1 MQAAQEASRS
11 AFYVYVQNK
20 ISGPLDSYVVLDI
33 ARTADSARTRGRQN
47 SEKAARK
54 SAAEDTS
61 VRNGC
66 SPAVER
72 FQVKIL
78 REIPLHQLNPAPSSG
93 DQRTSG
99 ASRRGEEAPA
109 TQVGQ
114 EPLVKTEAQAGA
126 GVEGR
131 ITVRV
136 EDATGLPQMDR
147 FTRKADPYVVLTLR
161 PAAAAGA
168 AGAKKGGADAGEIQ
182 TQTARTSCKKGT
194 LEPVWGEEFGL
205 SCAADAT
212 QLVVEMFDYEAVGHD
227 RFVCPCVCARGR
239 GGRGGTTGV
248 CPGDSTCWVLVIV
261 CVSVCRGPHI
271 YACIC
276 MHLCTHAYAS
286 EQMLRVGASVVGARA
301 MRHQDDVVCIF
312 CFNIPGRL
320 CLNIEGVPICV

>member
-1 MQAAQEASRS
+1 MKAAQESSRS
-11 AFYVYVQNK
+11 EFYVYVQNK

-33 ARTADSARTRGRQN
+33 ARTADSAGTRGEQN
-47 SEKAARK
+47 REKVARK

-66 SPAVER
+66 SPAVQR

-78 REIPLHQLNPAPSSG
+78 REIPLHHLNPAPASG
-93 DQRTSG
+93 DQSAGG

-109 TQVGQ
+109 TQVVQ
-114 EPLVKTEAQAGA
+114 ESRVKTQAQAGA

-168 AGAKKGGADAGEIQ
+168 AARGGAAAAAKRGGADAGEIQ

-194 LEPVWGEEFGL
+194 LEPAWGEEFALLCG
-205 SCAADAT
+205 ADAT
-212 QLVVEMFDYEAVGHD
+212 QLLVEMFDYEAVGHD
-227 RFVCPCVCARGR
+227 RFVCPCVCARGGGG
-239 GGRGGTTGV
+239 GGRLA
-248 CPGDSTCWVLVIV
+248 CVLVI
-261 CVSVCRGPHI
+261 P
-271 YACIC
+271 
-276 MHLCTHAYAS
+276 
-286 EQMLRVGASVVGARA
+286 RA
-301 MRHQDDVVCIF
+301 E
-312 CFNIPGRL
+312 
-320 CLNIEGVPICV
+320 CL